1 MKNLRKQLQAFTL
14 IELLVVIAIIAI
26 LAAMLLPALA
36 KAKAKAQRISCTN
49 NLKQDGLATRQWGM
63 DNGDKYPSLVPGA
76 QGGPWGIGGATPT
89 AGTISGN
96 WVNNAPGLWG
106 QYAWQAFAVMSNE
119 LNTPKILACPAEFES
134 TRSNATTFASS
145 VLPNQSAIP
154 FKNNYAV
161 SYFIGIDADET
172 QPGMLLYGD
181 HAMGATG
188 TAANNNNASTAAF
201 LSGRYAPSLPGTG
214 TATNGT
220 AAWMDN
226 SQHGK
231 QGNVGLADGSVQ
243 GWSISK
249 LREGFRNSGDG
260 NNNRLLFP

>member
-1 MKNLRKQLQAFTL
+1 MNNIRKHLRAFTL

-49 NLKQDGLATRQWGM
+49 NLKQDGLAFRQWAI
-63 DNGDKYPSLVPGA
+63 DNQDRYPMAVGSGNGGPYGPAAGQTGTV
-76 QGGPWGIGGATPT
+76 QGGYTINGA
-89 AGTISGN
+89 GQ
-96 WVNNAPGLWG
+96 WG
-106 QYAWQAFAVMSNE
+106 QYMYQVFTVMSNE
-119 LNTPKILACPAEFES
+119 LNTPKILYCPAEFDS
-134 TRSNATTFASS
+134 SHIAATTFATS
-145 VLPNQSAIP
+145 VQAGQGEP
-154 FKNNYAV
+154 FRGNTNV

-172 QPGMLLYGD
+172 QPQMLLTGD
-181 HAMGATG
+181 HAMGLGQASASI
-188 TAANNNNASTAAF
+188 AAPNPGWGGNVQGF
-201 LSGRYAPSLPGTG
+201 YAPNTSGTG
-214 TATNGT
+214 TATNGL

-231 QGNVGLADGSVQ
+231 QGNVGLSDGSVQ

-249 LREGFRNSGDG
+249 LREGLKNTADG

>member
-1 MKNLRKQLQAFTL
+1 MKNIRKHLRAFTL

-49 NLKQDGLATRQWGM
+49 NLKQDGLAFRQWAI
-63 DNGDKYPSLVPGA
+63 DNGDRYPMMVASGA
-76 QGGPWGIGGATPT
+76 GGPWQNATTVAAGFSSGA
-89 AGTISGN
+89 AG
-96 WVNNAPGLWG
+96 VWG
-106 QYAWQAFAVMSNE
+106 QYMHQVFAVMSNE
-119 LNTPKILACPAEFES
+119 LNTPKILACPAEYDS
-134 TRSNATTFASS
+134 GRTVATTFAS
-145 VLPNQSAIP
+145 LIPANQTGVAFANRSNI
-154 FKNNYAV
+154 

-172 QPGMLLYGD
+172 QPQMLLTGD
-181 HAMGATG
+181 HAMGPGPST
-188 TAANNNNASTAAF
+188 ANNNPAT
-201 LSGRYAPSLPGTG
+201 SGWIGIYAPNTAVG
-214 TATNGT
+214 TATNGA

-231 QGNVGLADGSVQ
+231 QGNVGLSDGSVQ

-249 LREGFRNSGDG
+249 LREGLKNTGDA